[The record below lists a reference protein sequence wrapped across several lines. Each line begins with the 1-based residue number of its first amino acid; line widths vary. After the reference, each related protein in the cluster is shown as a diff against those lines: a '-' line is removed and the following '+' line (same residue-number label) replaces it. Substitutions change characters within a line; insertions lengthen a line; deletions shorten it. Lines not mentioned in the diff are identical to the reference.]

1 MEKENNKKQKEVP
14 VQSFVSKKTVMLKKD
29 AKLRKEVLN
38 AAQKYAEELKSL
50 DNKEAKIHVNEVT
63 SQVAK
68 FYEKVRKVIDWKDDN
83 ALRRGAIERILK
95 RKLFPKLVS
104 GSFKKE
110 DSLQLAQ
117 TITQELIRG
126 GHLPN
131 HEIPKSRIDDVS
143 KVLTKYLIML
153 QRVITSSEI
162 KSVKK
167 GNNATTFIMELAT
180 CEIEEI
186 LARPVKEYEIINAMT
201 TIMNDRIKIIPQGKL
216 TDDVKLD
223 LIKVSVQRTL
233 YHLDNDYIIYTY
245 LRRKYPDWDNFS
257 DEQYVWFADNILSIK
272 ELSEKYIN
280 SKIARRFDGVTEQY
294 STVFM
299 LFDDALESL
308 KNNPDNMVDTVK
320 SGDHLLPLI
329 KECYLKRVS
338 TLKTRLKN
346 SAIFS
351 TLSVILTNFVTFF
364 LIEVPVAKLF
374 YEGFNTVA
382 TVVDFLLPAL
392 VMFLLIAF
400 IKPPPDDNLDKVF
413 SACADLLFE
422 DTEYEPIEL
431 KVSESG
437 SKLSK
442 VLLNI
447 SYMLLTILLF
457 TSIGYLFY
465 IAQLPITSVVYDTF
479 TIALTFYAALG
490 VRKKS
495 KELYIGE
502 STTFRDLIFDA
513 FTVPVARVGEYLSS
527 KWREYNVAA
536 TFTNY
541 LVEIP
546 FAALL
551 DFIDLWSNFLK
562 ERRSEIS

>member
-1 MEKENNKKQKEVP
+1 MEKENNKKQKEDS
-14 VQSFVSKKTVMLKKD
+14 VQSFVSKKSVMLKKD

-38 AAQKYAEELKSL
+38 AAQRYAEELKSL
-50 DNKEAKIHVNEVT
+50 DNKETKIHVNEVT

-186 LARPVKEYEIINAMT
+186 LARPVKEYEIINAMA
-201 TIMNDRIKIIPQGKL
+201 TIMNDRIKIIPQDKL

-245 LRRKYPDWDNFS
+245 LRRKYPDWDNLS
-257 DEQYVWFADNILSIK
+257 DEQYTWFADNILSIK
-272 ELSEKYIN
+272 DISERYIN

-308 KNNPDNMVDTVK
+308 KN
-320 SGDHLLPLI
+320 I
-329 KECYLKRVS
+329 
-338 TLKTRLKN
+338 
-346 SAIFS
+346 
-351 TLSVILTNFVTFF
+351 
-364 LIEVPVAKLF
+364 
-374 YEGFNTVA
+374 
-382 TVVDFLLPAL
+382 
-392 VMFLLIAF
+392 
-400 IKPPPDDNLDKVF
+400 
-413 SACADLLFE
+413 
-422 DTEYEPIEL
+422 PI
-431 KVSESG
+431 
-437 SKLSK
+437 
-442 VLLNI
+442 I
-447 SYMLLTILLF
+447 SQY
-457 TSIGYLFY
+457 S
-465 IAQLPITSVVYDTF
+465 
-479 TIALTFYAALG
+479 
-490 VRKKS
+490 
-495 KELYIGE
+495 
-502 STTFRDLIFDA
+502 
-513 FTVPVARVGEYLSS
+513 
-527 KWREYNVAA
+527 
-536 TFTNY
+536 
-541 LVEIP
+541 
-546 FAALL
+546 
-551 DFIDLWSNFLK
+551 
-562 ERRSEIS
+562 

>member
-1 MEKENNKKQKEVP
+1 
-14 VQSFVSKKTVMLKKD
+14 
-29 AKLRKEVLN
+29 
-38 AAQKYAEELKSL
+38 
-50 DNKEAKIHVNEVT
+50 
-63 SQVAK
+63 
-68 FYEKVRKVIDWKDDN
+68 
-83 ALRRGAIERILK
+83 
-95 RKLFPKLVS
+95 
-104 GSFKKE
+104 
-110 DSLQLAQ
+110 
-117 TITQELIRG
+117 
-126 GHLPN
+126 
-131 HEIPKSRIDDVS
+131 
-143 KVLTKYLIML
+143 
-153 QRVITSSEI
+153 
-162 KSVKK
+162 
-167 GNNATTFIMELAT
+167 MELAT

-186 LARPVKEYEIINAMT
+186 LARPVKEYEIINAMA
-201 TIMNDRIKIIPQGKL
+201 TIMNDRIRIIPQDKL

-245 LRRKYPDWDNFS
+245 LRRKYPDWDNLS
-257 DEQYVWFADNILSIK
+257 DEQYTWFADNILSIK
-272 ELSEKYIN
+272 EISERYIN

-294 STVFM
+294 STVFFS
-299 LFDDALESL
+299 LTLSGDL
-308 KNNPDNMVDTVK
+308 KNNPDNMVDTEK

-329 KECYLKRVS
+329 KECYFKRIS

-364 LIEVPVAKLF
+364 LIEVPIAKLF

-382 TVVDFLLPAL
+382 TIVDFLLPAL

-400 IKPPPDDNLDKVF
+400 IKPPPEDNLDKVF

-422 DTEYEPIEL
+422 DTEYEHIEL

-442 VLLNI
+442 VLFNI
-447 SYMLLTILLF
+447 SYILLTILLF
-457 TSIGYLFY
+457 VSIGYLFY
-465 IAQLPITSVVYDTF
+465 IAQLPMTSVVYDTL
-479 TIALTFYAALG
+479 TIAYFLCCTC
-490 VRKKS
+490 VKKKS

-502 STTFRDLIFDA
+502 STTFKDLIFDA

-551 DFIDLWSNFLK
+551 DFIELWSNFLK

>member
-1 MEKENNKKQKEVP
+1 MEKENNKKQKEDS
-14 VQSFVSKKTVMLKKD
+14 VQSFVSKKSVMLKKD

-38 AAQKYAEELKSL
+38 AAQRYAEELKSL
-50 DNKEAKIHVNEVT
+50 DNKETKIHVNEVT

-186 LARPVKEYEIINAMT
+186 LARPVKEYEIINAMA
-201 TIMNDRIKIIPQGKL
+201 TIMNDRIKIIPSSKL

-245 LRRKYPDWDNFS
+245 LRRKYPDWDNLS
-257 DEQYVWFADNILSIK
+257 DEQYIWFADNILSIK
-272 ELSEKYIN
+272 DISERYIN

-299 LFDDALESL
+299 LFDDVLESL

-329 KECYLKRVS
+329 KECYLKRIS

-364 LIEVPVAKLF
+364 LIEVPLAKLF

-382 TVVDFLLPAL
+382 IIVDFLLPAL

-400 IKPPPDDNLDKVF
+400 IKPPSDDNLDKVF

-422 DTEYEPIEL
+422 DTEYEHIEL

-442 VLLNI
+442 FLFNV
-447 SYMLLTILLF
+447 SYILLTILLF
-457 TSIGYLFY
+457 VSIGYLFY
-465 IAQLPITSVVYDTF
+465 IAQLPMTSVVYDTF

-502 STTFRDLIFDA
+502 STTFKDLIFDA
-513 FTVPVARVGEYLSS
+513 FTVPIARVGEYLSS

-562 ERRSEIS
+562 ERRSQIS

>member
-1 MEKENNKKQKEVP
+1 MEKENSKKQKEDSI
-14 VQSFVSKKTVMLKKD
+14 QSFVSKKSVMLKKD
-29 AKLRKEVLN
+29 AKLRKEVLH
-38 AAQKYAEELKSL
+38 AAKRYAEELKSL
-50 DNKEAKIHVNEVT
+50 DNKETKIHINEVT

-95 RKLFPKLVS
+95 RKLFPNLIS
-104 GSFKKE
+104 GSFKEE
-110 DSLQLAQ
+110 DSPKLAQ

-131 HEIPKSRIDDVS
+131 HEVPKSRIDDVS
-143 KVLTKYLIML
+143 KALIKYLIML

-186 LARPVKEYEIINAMT
+186 LARPVKEYEIINAMA
-201 TIMNDRIKIIPQGKL
+201 TIMNDRIKIIPQDKL

-245 LRRKYPDWDNFS
+245 LRRKYPDWDNLS
-257 DEQYVWFADNILSIK
+257 NEQYTWFADNILSIK
-272 ELSEKYIN
+272 DISERYIN

-299 LFDDALESL
+299 LFDDVLESL

-329 KECYLKRVS
+329 KECYLKRIS

-351 TLSVILTNFVTFF
+351 TFSVILTNFVTFF

-382 TVVDFLLPAL
+382 TIVDFLLPAL

-400 IKPPPDDNLDKVF
+400 IKPPPEDNLDKVF

-422 DTEYEPIEL
+422 DTEYEHIEL

-442 VLLNI
+442 LLFNI
-447 SYMLLTILLF
+447 SYILLTILLF
-457 TSIGYLFY
+457 VSIGYLFY
-465 IAQLPITSVVYDTF
+465 IAQLPMTSVVYDTF

-502 STTFRDLIFDA
+502 STTFKDLIFDA
-513 FTVPVARVGEYLSS
+513 FTVPIARVGEYLSS

-562 ERRSEIS
+562 ERRSQIS

>member
-1 MEKENNKKQKEVP
+1 MGD
-14 VQSFVSKKTVMLKKD
+14 F
-29 AKLRKEVLN
+29 
-38 AAQKYAEELKSL
+38 
-50 DNKEAKIHVNEVT
+50 
-63 SQVAK
+63 
-68 FYEKVRKVIDWKDDN
+68 
-83 ALRRGAIERILK
+83 
-95 RKLFPKLVS
+95 
-104 GSFKKE
+104 
-110 DSLQLAQ
+110 
-117 TITQELIRG
+117 
-126 GHLPN
+126 
-131 HEIPKSRIDDVS
+131 DDV
-143 KVLTKYLIML
+143 T
-153 QRVITSSEI
+153 
-162 KSVKK
+162 
-167 GNNATTFIMELAT
+167 
-180 CEIEEI
+180 
-186 LARPVKEYEIINAMT
+186 EYEIINAMA
-201 TIMNDRIKIIPQGKL
+201 TIMNDRIRIIPQDKL

-245 LRRKYPDWDNFS
+245 LRRKYPDWDNLS
-257 DEQYVWFADNILSIK
+257 DGQYTWFADNILSIK
-272 ELSEKYIN
+272 DISERYIN

-299 LFDDALESL
+299 LFDDVLESL

-329 KECYLKRVS
+329 KECYLKRIS

-364 LIEVPVAKLF
+364 LIEVPLAKLF

-392 VMFLLIAF
+392 VMFLFIAF

-422 DTEYEPIEL
+422 DSEYEPIEV
-431 KVSESG
+431 KISESG

-447 SYMLLTILLF
+447 SYILLTILLF
-457 TSIGYLFY
+457 VSIGYLFY
-465 IAQLPITSVVYDTF
+465 IAQLPMTSVVYDTF

-502 STTFRDLIFDA
+502 STTFKDLIFDA
-513 FTVPVARVGEYLSS
+513 FTVPIARVGEYLSS

-562 ERRSEIS
+562 ERRSQIS